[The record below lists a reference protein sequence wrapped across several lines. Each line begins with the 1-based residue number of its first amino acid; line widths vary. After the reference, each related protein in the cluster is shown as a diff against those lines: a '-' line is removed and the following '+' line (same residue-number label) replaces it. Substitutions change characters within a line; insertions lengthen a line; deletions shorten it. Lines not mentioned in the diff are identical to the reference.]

1 MGQDSFEIYAFKDGN
16 WSADSVHEKKNLAIS
31 LALTLLSK
39 TDKTAVRVVKK
50 TSDSPNNRVQAV
62 VIFKD
67 SSEDIRIS
75 DKAWDDSV
83 RKKKEERL
91 KKLAE
96 KAAEKEMEKKKAG
109 KKKIKKLYMRIIKI
123 IFVAG
128 AALGVVMGGVYYM
141 LDYFGKL

>member
-16 WSADSVHEKKNLAIS
+16 WSADSVHKNKNLAIS

-50 TSDSPNNRVQAV
+50 TSGLPNNQVQAV
-62 VIFKD
+62 IIFKD

-83 RKKKEERL
+83 RKKKEARL

-96 KAAEKEMEKKKAG
+96 KAAEKEMEKKKTDG
-109 KKKIKKLYMRIIKI
+109 KKAKKLNKRIIKI
-123 IFVAG
+123 SFITG
-128 AALGVVMGGVYYM
+128 TALGVLIGWVYYA
-141 LDYFGKL
+141 LDYFGNF

>member
-1 MGQDSFEIYAFKDGN
+1 MGQNSFEIYAFKDGN
-16 WSADSVHEKKNLAIS
+16 WSVDSVYENKNLAIS

>member
-50 TSDSPNNRVQAV
+50 TSGFPNNQVQAV
-62 VIFKD
+62 IIFKE

-83 RKKKEERL
+83 RKKKEARL

-96 KAAEKEMEKKKAG
+96 KAAEKEMEKKKTDG
-109 KKKIKKLYMRIIKI
+109 KKAKKLNKRIIKI
-123 IFVAG
+123 SFITG
-128 AALGVVMGGVYYM
+128 TALGVLIGGIYYM

>member
-1 MGQDSFEIYAFKDGN
+1 MGRDSFEIYAFKDGN

-31 LALTLLSK
+31 LALTLLNK

-50 TSDSPNNRVQAV
+50 TSGLPNNQVQAV
-62 VIFKD
+62 IIFKD
-67 SSEDIRIS
+67 SSEDIRVS

-83 RKKKEERL
+83 RKKKEARL

-96 KAAEKEMEKKKAG
+96 KVMEKKKADG
-109 KKKIKKLYMRIIKI
+109 EKTMKLNMRIIKMSFI
-123 IFVAG
+123 TG
-128 AALGVVMGGVYYM
+128 TTLGVLIGWVYYV